1 MSVDRIGRHDAADGF
16 LAVLAQL
23 ACDLALPN
31 EDAGAEPFFAP
42 DREIAWVRRLYEKAV
57 AGFYDVVLTQP
68 PYCWTV
74 RAGQTLKWPVEAQ
87 TDGLSEILPSMV
99 TDIVLDH
106 PSLGR
111 RVIVDTKFNAILTR
125 GWYRD
130 ETLRSGYLYQI
141 YAYIRSQCGRGD
153 MRADHAEG
161 LLLHP
166 SVGEALDEA
175 VIMQGHLIRFS
186 TVDLATPAT
195 CVRQR
200 LIHLVTMHPSW
211 MTH

>member
-1 MSVDRIGRHDAADGF
+1 MSVDRIGRHDAADSF
-16 LAVLAQL
+16 LVALAQL

-31 EDAGAEPFFAP
+31 EDAGTEPFFAP
-42 DREIAWVRRLYEKAV
+42 EREIAWVRRLYEKAV

-68 PYCWTV
+68 PYSWNV
-74 RAGQTLKWPVEAQ
+74 RAGQPLKWPVEAQ